1 MDVQTDRDDKVNS
14 RSLFAVFERAF
25 KSTLTY
31 LYLFAGAGGQQ
42 QTVNG
47 SLTQGTP
54 CDGHVAGEHSETHVS
69 GTITR
74 VQFVDNLD
82 KSVLIYTAV

>member
-1 MDVQTDRDDKVNS
+1 M
-14 RSLFAVFERAF
+14 
-25 KSTLTY
+25 
-31 LYLFAGAGGQQ
+31 FAGAGGQQ

-47 SLTQGTP
+47 SMTQDTP
-54 CDGHVAGEHSETHVS
+54 CGGHVAGEHSETHVS

-82 KSVLIYTAV
+82 NSVLTYTAV